1 MMRLSDHVA
10 LTDDDQDPAG
20 FSDATAGVPRVRRT
34 TKIRLDDLSLRGEKK
49 DSLSCVLIYAF
60 PLMYV
65 PPSSE

>member
-34 TKIRLDDLSLRGEKK
+34 TKIRLDDLSL
-49 DSLSCVLIYAF
+49 
-60 PLMYV
+60 
-65 PPSSE
+65 